1 MAKEAEAAKA
11 AGAAGAT
18 AETAKPAKQTKD
30 PKPEGFVSPVE
41 FAKLYSAQI
50 GREVRP
56 QMIYGYI
63 KNNKGFGGDPNIVQ
77 VNTDGHQMVNTKA
90 GLAFLADRDA
100 KASAAKQ
107 AKAAAAAAAPAT
119 PAAPAA
125 G

>member
-1 MAKEAEAAKA
+1 MAKAEEAAKA
-11 AGAAGAT
+11 AGATSEAA
-18 AETAKPAKQTKD
+18 ATAKPAKQTKD

-41 FAKLYSAQI
+41 FAKQYSAQI
-50 GREVRP
+50 GHEVRP

-63 KNNKGFGGDPNIVQ
+63 KNNKGFGGDPNIVK

-100 KASAAKQ
+100 KSVAAKQ

-119 PAAPAA
+119 PATPA